1 MDATRKGATA
11 RAALALTGALAL
23 TSVGLLGCGEEF
35 APASEVSSL
44 RVFAVSKDPSL
55 ARPGEEVALRML
67 WHEPRADRP
76 TQIVWL
82 ADCWNPPGDLFA
94 ACLSSLDPA
103 LEQLQP
109 GDGRVGL
116 GSTFRVTVPEDVIS
130 SRAASADADATAYG
144 IGFVFFAACAGTLGP
159 AEGAAREEFPIACYD
174 AAGGALGAEDFVVG
188 YVAVE
193 ATEEGRNVVPA
204 LGTFSIDGRI
214 IPLDCVGDACV
225 DDTVVEDPIDCAAGD
240 PRCVACRRGEGEEE
254 CEALPLVSRIDVA
267 SIELD
272 PESSALQGEDRWEQ
286 TWMRFYADDGELSGD
301 IRIVSDAQSGPRD
314 EVTIDFIPPERS
326 GEVRLW
332 VTLHDNRG
340 GATWARFRL
349 SR

>member
-1 MDATRKGATA
+1 LMDATRHGGATA
-11 RAALALTGALAL
+11 RALAGALAL
-23 TSVGLLGCGEEF
+23 AGVGLAGCGEEF

-94 ACLSSLDPA
+94 GCLSSLDPA

-109 GDGRVGL
+109 GDD
-116 GSTFRVTVPEDVIS
+116 RVTVPEDVIS
-130 SRAASADADATAYG
+130 SREASADADATPYG

-174 AAGGALGAEDFVVG
+174 AAGGALGSEDFIVG

-193 ATEEGRNVVPA
+193 ATEEGRNGVPA
-204 LGTFSIDGRI
+204 LGALSIDGRT

-225 DDTVVEDPIDCAAGD
+225 DDPVVEDPIDCAAGD
-240 PRCVACRRGEGEEE
+240 PRCVACRRAEGEEA
-254 CEALPLVSRIDVA
+254 CEALPLVSRVEVA

-301 IRIVSDAQSGPRD
+301 IRIVSDAQGGPRE
-314 EVTIDFIPPERS
+314 EVSIDFTPPERS